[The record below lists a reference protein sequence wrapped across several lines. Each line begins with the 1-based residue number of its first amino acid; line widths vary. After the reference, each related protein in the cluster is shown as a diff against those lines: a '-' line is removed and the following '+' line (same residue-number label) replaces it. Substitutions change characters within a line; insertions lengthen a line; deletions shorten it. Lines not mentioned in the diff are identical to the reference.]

1 MNKVA
6 RKPKSKM
13 SVEEFDQRF
22 DDGEDMSAHVD
33 WSKAVHLDVPAQRVE
48 IDFPAEF
55 LAGLQ
60 TEALRRG
67 VGTDNLIKMWLADKL
82 DEHRRKTS

>member
-6 RKPKSKM
+6 RKSKNKLTI
-13 SVEEFDQRF
+13 EEFDQRF

-33 WSKAVHLDVPAQRVE
+33 WAKAVHLDAPAQRVE

-55 LAGLQ
+55 LSGLQ
-60 TEALRRG
+60 AEALRRG
-67 VGTDNLIKMWLADKL
+67 VGTDDLIKMWLADKL
-82 DEHRRKTS
+82 DEHRRKVS